1 MRLHCWTQLLR
12 SLILG
17 WLLTT
22 LLCELNCARS
32 GTKFLIAHV
41 LVVVVAK
48 WAWYTMTCYLSE
60 GMMLARKNPL
70 NTLNGPSHHLPS
82 IFVLSFIIVHRIQLI
97 TESQLL
103 LSSMSS
109 LLTLKQS
116 FSPKSIVGDLNIHD
130 DVSHDPHWVKLLD
143 LLKSVGLQQYIT
155 EPTQIQGHTR
165 DHVIQ
170 CLVILLIVGY
180 PGKRPW
186 RQASLSI
193 YR

>member
-1 MRLHCWTQLLR
+1 MRLQCWTQLLR

-41 LVVVVAK
+41 LVVVVGK

-82 IFVLSFIIVHRIQLI
+82 IFVLSFFIVHRIQLI
-97 TESQLL
+97 RVSTTAFFNEFSTYIETIL
-103 LSSMSS
+103 LSKEHCWWRKYPRRCLPRSS
-109 LLTLKQS
+109 LSQTTRS
-116 FSPKSIVGDLNIHD
+116 FKVCQPPAIHHRAYANSGSHTWSRYTMLSNSAIRRLSRKTPMTPGFSFDL
-130 DVSHDPHWVKLLD
+130 
-143 LLKSVGLQQYIT
+143 
-155 EPTQIQGHTR
+155 
-165 DHVIQ
+165 
-170 CLVILLIVGY
+170 
-180 PGKRPW
+180 
-186 RQASLSI
+186 
-193 YR
+193 